1 MKLYR
6 GEPGWAERLVAAA
19 APSVTLDSA
28 VPHLSRLPLLRER
41 IKIRVRAL
49 LHPLQ
54 TPAWLRLLNS
64 HPAFSEYVR
73 NCPRFLYKVY
83 RPYISQA
90 LIRTTAW
97 RRSRPTTSSSSAAAS
112 ASGGARQPGA
122 GGAGVLRGQER
133 PALRDPAAH
142 GEHVRPR
149 GRAGAAAGAGRQG
162 DLHGRLHGRAAR
174 RPPAISIGC
183 VQGGKLDDA
192 REAIRLATRD
202 LHGMRPK
209 QLMVS
214 LVRQLG
220 FEYGCER
227 LHLVSNRN
235 RVIYKA
241 IKHGRVLAD
250 YDLLWEELGAV
261 KNFSGDYELDCTAM
275 AAPDLE
281 SIRRRSARRP
291 GSGTRLCAAG
301 RRRVRGLA
309 GARLTLFWAIAS
321 TEFERA
327 TNFLRRLAMS
337 AELFVC
343 QLLPE
348 L

>member
-6 GEPGWAERLVAAA
+6 EQQGWAEFLVATAT
-19 APSVTLDSA
+19 PSITLDSA
-28 VPHLSRLPLLRER
+28 VPSHLSRLPLLRER
-41 IKIRVRAL
+41 LKIRVRAL

-90 LIRTTAW
+90 LRPDDRLAAIQAHYQFIF
-97 RRSRPTTSSSSAAAS
+97 RRGLGQTVARASLGPVLLAACDGK
-112 ASGGARQPGA
+112 SGLPYEVQLRAVNMFDREGELVLQLAQDDKVIYTVAFTVAPRA
-122 GGAGVLRGQER
+122 GR
-133 PALRDPAAH
+133 PAL
-142 GEHVRPR
+142 
-149 GRAGAAAGAGRQG
+149 
-162 DLHGRLHGRAAR
+162 
-174 RPPAISIGC
+174 SIGC
-183 VQGGKLDDA
+183 VQGGKSADA

-202 LHGMRPK
+202 LHGIRPK

-220 FEYGCER
+220 HEYGCER

-241 IKHGRVLAD
+241 LRNGRVLAD
-250 YDLLWEELGAV
+250 YDLLWEELGAA
-261 KNFSGDYELDCTAM
+261 KNAAGDYELDCAPL

-281 SIRRRSARRP
+281 AIPSKKRSEARKRHE
-291 GSGTRLCAAG
+291 LM
-301 RRRVRGLA
+301 RGLA
-309 GARLTLFWAIAS
+309 DGVCTVLRARG
-321 TEFERA
+321 
-327 TNFLRRLAMS
+327 
-337 AELFVC
+337 
-343 QLLPE
+343 
-348 L
+348 

>member
-6 GEPGWAERLVAAA
+6 GEHGWAERMVAAA
-19 APSVTLDSA
+19 TPSVTLDSA
-28 VPHLSRLPLLRER
+28 VPMHLSRLPLLRER

-90 LIRTTAW
+90 LHADDRLAAIQAHYQFIFRRGIGQLVARASLGPVVLASCEGKSGLPYEIQLRTVNMFD
-97 RRSRPTTSSSSAAAS
+97 RE
-112 ASGGARQPGA
+112 GEL
-122 GGAGVLRGQER
+122 VLQLVQADKVIYTVAFTVA
-133 PALRDPAAH
+133 P
-142 GEHVRPR
+142 
-149 GRAGAAAGAGRQG
+149 RAGRS
-162 DLHGRLHGRAAR
+162 
-174 RPPAISIGC
+174 AISIGC

-192 REAIRLATRD
+192 RESIRLATRD

-220 FEYGCER
+220 VEYGCER

-261 KNFSGDYELDCTAM
+261 RNVSGDYELDCTPM

-281 SIRRRSARRP
+281 SIPSKKRSEARKRYELMCSLAE
-291 GSGTRLCAAG
+291 GVCVGLRA
-301 RRRVRGLA
+301 RG
-309 GARLTLFWAIAS
+309 
-321 TEFERA
+321 
-327 TNFLRRLAMS
+327 
-337 AELFVC
+337 
-343 QLLPE
+343 
-348 L
+348 

>member
-6 GEPGWAERLVAAA
+6 EERGWAERLIAAA
-19 APSVTLDSA
+19 TPSVTLDSA
-28 VPHLSRLPLLRER
+28 VPRHLSGLPLLRER

-83 RPYISQA
+83 RPYNSRVLTAAERLAAIQA
-90 LIRTTAW
+90 HYQFIFRLGLGQTVARASIG
-97 RRSRPTTSSSSAAAS
+97 PVVLAAAEGK
-112 ASGGARQPGA
+112 SGLPYEIQLRTVNMFDREGELAMQLAQDGKVIYSVAFTIAPRA
-122 GGAGVLRGQER
+122 GR
-133 PALRDPAAH
+133 PA
-142 GEHVRPR
+142 V
-149 GRAGAAAGAGRQG
+149 
-162 DLHGRLHGRAAR
+162 
-174 RPPAISIGC
+174 SIGC
-183 VQGGKLDDA
+183 VQGGKTDDA

-202 LHGMRPK
+202 LHGIRPK

-235 RVIYKA
+235 RVIYTA
-241 IKHGRVLAD
+241 IRLGRVLAD
-250 YDLLWEELGAV
+250 YDLLWEEMGAV
-261 KNFSGDYELDCTAM
+261 RNASGDYELDCAPI

-281 SIRRRSARRP
+281 NIPSKKRSEARKRHEL
-291 GSGTRLCAAG
+291 LCS
-301 RRRVRGLA
+301 LA
-309 GARLTLFWAIAS
+309 EGVCLTL
-321 TEFERA
+321 RA
-327 TNFLRRLAMS
+327 RS
-337 AELFVC
+337 
-343 QLLPE
+343 
-348 L
+348 

>member
-6 GEPGWAERLVAAA
+6 DEHGWAERLIAAA
-19 APSVTLDSA
+19 TPSVTLDSA
-28 VPHLSRLPLLRER
+28 VPSHLSRLPLLRER

-83 RPYISQA
+83 RPYISQTLRPEERLA
-90 LIRTTAW
+90 AIQAHYEFMFRRGLGQVVAGASLGPVVLASIEGKSGLPYEIQLRTVNMFDREGELVLQLAQNGKVIYTVACTVAP
-97 RRSRPTTSSSSAAAS
+97 R
-112 ASGGARQPGA
+112 A
-122 GGAGVLRGQER
+122 GR
-133 PALRDPAAH
+133 PAL
-142 GEHVRPR
+142 
-149 GRAGAAAGAGRQG
+149 
-162 DLHGRLHGRAAR
+162 
-174 RPPAISIGC
+174 SIGC

-192 REAIRLATRD
+192 RESIRLATRD

-241 IKHGRVLAD
+241 IRHGRVLAD
-250 YDLLWEELGAV
+250 YDLLWEELGALR
-261 KNFSGDYELDCTAM
+261 NASGDYELDCAPV

-281 SIRRRSARRP
+281 AIPSKKRSEAKKRHEMMCALAAEVCVGLRAR
-291 GSGTRLCAAG
+291 
-301 RRRVRGLA
+301 V
-309 GARLTLFWAIAS
+309 
-321 TEFERA
+321 
-327 TNFLRRLAMS
+327 
-337 AELFVC
+337 
-343 QLLPE
+343 
-348 L
+348 

>member
-6 GEPGWAERLVAAA
+6 EDFAWAERMVATAT
-19 APSVTLDSA
+19 PSITLDSA
-28 VPHLSRLPLLRER
+28 VPGHLKRLALLRER
-41 IKIRVRAL
+41 LKIRVRAL

-83 RPYISQA
+83 RPYISN
-90 LIRTTAW
+90 
-97 RRSRPTTSSSSAAAS
+97 
-112 ASGGARQPGA
+112 
-122 GGAGVLRGQER
+122 
-133 PALRDPAAH
+133 ALRPEERLAAIQSH
-142 GEHVRPR
+142 YEFVFRR
-149 GRAGAAAGAGRQG
+149 GLGQMVARASLGPVALAAVEGKSGLPYEIQLRTVNMFDREGDLVLQLAQDGKIVYTVAFTVAPRAG
-162 DLHGRLHGRAAR
+162 H
-174 RPPAISIGC
+174 PAISIGC
-183 VQGGKLDDA
+183 VQGGKTEDA

-220 FEYGCER
+220 FEYGCTR
-227 LHLVSNRN
+227 MHMVSNRN

-241 IKHGRVLAD
+241 IRHGRVLAD

-261 KNFSGDYELDCTAM
+261 KNAGGDYEIDCAPL

-281 SIRRRSARRP
+281 AIPSKKRSEARKRYEMM
-291 GSGTRLCAAG
+291 CA
-301 RRRVRGLA
+301 LA
-309 GARLTLFWAIAS
+309 DGVCTSLRARD
-321 TEFERA
+321 
-327 TNFLRRLAMS
+327 
-337 AELFVC
+337 
-343 QLLPE
+343 
-348 L
+348 

>member
-6 GEPGWAERLVAAA
+6 EDFAWAERMVATAT
-19 APSVTLDSA
+19 PSITLDSA
-28 VPHLSRLPLLRER
+28 VPPHLSRLPRLRER
-41 IKIRVRAL
+41 LKIRVRAL

-54 TPAWLRLLNS
+54 TPGWLRLLNS

-83 RPYISQA
+83 RPYISNA
-90 LIRTTAW
+90 LRPEDRLAAIRDHYGFVF
-97 RRSRPTTSSSSAAAS
+97 RRGLGQVVARAS
-112 ASGGARQPGA
+112 LGAVVL
-122 GGAGVLRGQER
+122 AGVEGKSGLPYEIQLRTVNMFDRE
-133 PALRDPAAH
+133 
-142 GEHVRPR
+142 GELVLQLAQDGKIVYTVAYTVAP
-149 GRAGAAAGAGRQG
+149 RAGR
-162 DLHGRLHGRAAR
+162 
-174 RPPAISIGC
+174 PAISIGC
-183 VQGGKLDDA
+183 VQGGKTEDA

-227 LHLVSNRN
+227 LHMVSNRN

-250 YDLLWEELGAV
+250 YDLLWEELGAL
-261 KNFSGDYELDCTAM
+261 KNAGGDYELDCAAL

-281 SIRRRSARRP
+281 AIPSKKRSEARKRYEM
-291 GSGTRLCAAG
+291 LCALSEG
-301 RRRVRGLA
+301 VCTSLR
-309 GARLTLFWAIAS
+309 ARD
-321 TEFERA
+321 
-327 TNFLRRLAMS
+327 
-337 AELFVC
+337 
-343 QLLPE
+343 
-348 L
+348 

>member
-6 GEPGWAERLVAAA
+6 EDFAWAERMVAMAT
-19 APSVTLDSA
+19 PSITLDSA
-28 VPHLSRLPLLRER
+28 VPAHLKRLPLLRER
-41 IKIRVRAL
+41 LKIRIRAL
-49 LHPLQ
+49 LHPRQ

-83 RPYISQA
+83 RPYISNALRPEDRLAAIHAHYEFIFRRGLGQA
-90 LIRTTAW
+90 VAR
-97 RRSRPTTSSSSAAAS
+97 AS
-112 ASGGARQPGA
+112 LGPVVL
-122 GGAGVLRGQER
+122 AGVEGKSGLPYEVQLRSVNMFDRE
-133 PALRDPAAH
+133 
-142 GEHVRPR
+142 GELVLQLAQDGKIVYTVAFTVAP
-149 GRAGAAAGAGRQG
+149 RAGR
-162 DLHGRLHGRAAR
+162 
-174 RPPAISIGC
+174 PAISIGC
-183 VQGGKLDDA
+183 VQGGKTDDA

-209 QLMVS
+209 QLMVN

-250 YDLLWEELGAV
+250 YDLLWEELGAL
-261 KNFSGDYELDCTAM
+261 KNASGDYELDCAPV

-281 SIRRRSARRP
+281 AIPSKKRSEARKRYEMIC
-291 GSGTRLCAAG
+291 L
-301 RRRVRGLA
+301 LA
-309 GARLTLFWAIAS
+309 EGVCTSLRARS
-321 TEFERA
+321 
-327 TNFLRRLAMS
+327 
-337 AELFVC
+337 
-343 QLLPE
+343 
-348 L
+348 

>member
-6 GEPGWAERLVAAA
+6 DDFAWAEHMVATAK
-19 APSVTLDSA
+19 PSITLDSA
-28 VPHLSRLPLLRER
+28 IPLHLKRLPLLRER

-64 HPAFSEYVR
+64 HPAFSDYVR

-83 RPYISQA
+83 RPYSSHALAPEERLAAIQA
-90 LIRTTAW
+90 HYDFVFRRGLGQTVARASLGPVALAACEGKSGLPYEIQLRTVNMFDREGELVLQLAQDGKIIYTVAFTVAP
-97 RRSRPTTSSSSAAAS
+97 R
-112 ASGGARQPGA
+112 A
-122 GGAGVLRGQER
+122 GR
-133 PALRDPAAH
+133 PAL
-142 GEHVRPR
+142 
-149 GRAGAAAGAGRQG
+149 
-162 DLHGRLHGRAAR
+162 
-174 RPPAISIGC
+174 SIGC
-183 VQGGKLDDA
+183 VQGGKTDDA

-202 LHGMRPK
+202 LHGLRPK

-227 LHLVSNRN
+227 MHLVSNRN

-261 KNFSGDYELDCTAM
+261 KNAGGDYELDCAPL

-281 SIRRRSARRP
+281 SIPSKKRSEARKRHDML
-291 GSGTRLCAAG
+291 S
-301 RRRVRGLA
+301 GLA
-309 GARLTLFWAIAS
+309 DDVCKNLRAR
-321 TEFERA
+321 
-327 TNFLRRLAMS
+327 N
-337 AELFVC
+337 
-343 QLLPE
+343 
-348 L
+348 

>member
-6 GEPGWAERLVAAA
+6 EDFAWAERMVATAT
-19 APSVTLDSA
+19 PSITLDSA
-28 VPHLSRLPLLRER
+28 VPGHLKRLALLRER
-41 IKIRVRAL
+41 LKIRVRAL

-83 RPYISQA
+83 RPYISN
-90 LIRTTAW
+90 
-97 RRSRPTTSSSSAAAS
+97 
-112 ASGGARQPGA
+112 
-122 GGAGVLRGQER
+122 
-133 PALRDPAAH
+133 ALRPEERLAAIQAH
-142 GEHVRPR
+142 YAFIFRR
-149 GRAGAAAGAGRQG
+149 GLGQVVARASLGPVVLAAVEGKSGLPYEIQLRTVNMFDREGDLVLQLAQDGKIIYTVAFTVAPRAGR
-162 DLHGRLHGRAAR
+162 
-174 RPPAISIGC
+174 PAISIGC
-183 VQGGKLDDA
+183 VQGGKTEDA

-220 FEYGCER
+220 FEYGCTR
-227 LHLVSNRN
+227 MHMVSNRN

-241 IKHGRVLAD
+241 IRHGRVLAD

-261 KNFSGDYELDCTAM
+261 KNAGGDYEIDCAPL

-281 SIRRRSARRP
+281 AIPSKKRSEARKRYEMM
-291 GSGTRLCAAG
+291 CA
-301 RRRVRGLA
+301 LA
-309 GARLTLFWAIAS
+309 DGVCTSLRARD
-321 TEFERA
+321 
-327 TNFLRRLAMS
+327 
-337 AELFVC
+337 
-343 QLLPE
+343 
-348 L
+348 